1 MDVSNIHIDESETI
15 NLKVSLNKF
24 VISIVSAIKEVN
36 GPIELGLESKTFT
49 RESIFMNIFNCH
61 VNRSP
66 LSGKIED
73 ILSNLITVYT
83 SKQRK
88 NEIKN
93 VVKENNV
100 MVLTF
105 NKYGILE
112 SKNFY
117 DKEKIAKI
125 KFTEK
130 ITENNLS
137 QKSFVQQFLQSIK
150 TKMYGNN

>member
-1 MDVSNIHIDESETI
+1 MVSVHKIYYNILLIVIFFLLTNCQLQKTTKNHGILFLENRYNQLQVNKTNMNDV
-15 NLKVSLNKF
+15 LKSVGTPHTKS
-24 VISIVSAIKEVN
+24 ISDKKTWIY
-36 GPIELGLESKTFT
+36 IE
-49 RESIFMNIFNCH
+49 R
-61 VNRSP
+61 
-66 LSGKIED
+66 
-73 ILSNLITVYT
+73 ILSKGKYHKLG
-83 SKQRK
+83 Q
-88 NEIKN
+88 N

-130 ITENNLS
+130 VTENNLS